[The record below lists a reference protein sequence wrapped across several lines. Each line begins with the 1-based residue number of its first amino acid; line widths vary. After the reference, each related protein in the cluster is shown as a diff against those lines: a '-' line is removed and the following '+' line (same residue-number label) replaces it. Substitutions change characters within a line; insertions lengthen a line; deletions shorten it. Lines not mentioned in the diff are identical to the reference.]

1 MDIVPKPDSRK
12 RIPGGME
19 SSMPDSSFIRK
30 PVVSGTFYPDKP
42 DQLRVLVESLL
53 NFSPAPDK
61 REKPAGM
68 LLPHAGYAYS
78 GPVTGYTLSRVFG
91 ENASLPD
98 TIILLGP
105 SHRSHAR
112 GIFVWP
118 EGAWQTPI
126 GDVPINQE
134 LRQRILESSTVFKA
148 DIVPHEQEHSLEVL
162 LPFLLALNPYVRIV
176 PISVSEYDIATLQKA
191 GIALAA
197 EIMGKDVFILVS
209 SDMSHYISQSA
220 AQRQDAMALARI
232 EALDPAGLY
241 KTVIQNKISMC
252 GVLPAVLALY
262 VLKTMGKKCSE
273 TVCYDNS
280 GRVTG
285 DTEQV
290 VGYAGVLLGL

>member
-1 MDIVPKPDSRK
+1 
-12 RIPGGME
+12 
-19 SSMPDSSFIRK
+19 MPDSSLIRK
-30 PVVSGTFYPDKP
+30 PVVSGTFYPDKAE
-42 DQLRVLVESLL
+42 QLRLVVESFLKL
-53 NFSPAPDK
+53 SPAPAK
-61 REKPAGM
+61 QRKPAGM

-78 GPVTGYTLSRVFG
+78 GPVTGYTLSQVFG

-98 TIILLGP
+98 TVILLGP

-118 EGAWQTPI
+118 EGSWQTPI
-126 GDVPINQE
+126 GEVPIDQE
-134 LRQRILESSTVFKA
+134 LCQQILESSPVFKA
-148 DIVPHEQEHSLEVL
+148 DVAPHEQEHSLEVL
-162 LPFLLALNPYVRIV
+162 LPFLLVLNPHVRIV
-176 PISVSEYDIATLQKA
+176 PISVSEYDITILQKA
-191 GIALAA
+191 GMALATRLM
-197 EIMGKDVFILVS
+197 EKDTFILVS
-209 SDMSHYISQSA
+209 SDMSHYISQNA
-220 AQRQDAMALARI
+220 AQRLDAMALAKI
-232 EALDPAGLY
+232 EALDPSGLY

-285 DTEQV
+285 DTGQV